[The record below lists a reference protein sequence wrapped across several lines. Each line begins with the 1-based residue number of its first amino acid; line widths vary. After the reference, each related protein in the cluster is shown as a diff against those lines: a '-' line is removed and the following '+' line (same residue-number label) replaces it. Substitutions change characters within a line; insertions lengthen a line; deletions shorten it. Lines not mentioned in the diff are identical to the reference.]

1 MLKTWSNNVI
11 LKCWAKQIT
20 TTTTD
25 VIADQNQT
33 YIEWWM
39 SPWMS
44 SIQSYIYNIQQQLYL
59 LWNLWRG
66 VRNMVYKPYTIFQTL
81 WMHEWDWVIKTL
93 WDSKDHGLD
102 NSLSWKIQKK
112 ASTFWWKKF
121 PLFVLIQTL
130 FVLKNWPDF
139 QVSLKTT
146 FLLTNVKKYLSWY
159 GLWLSA
165 PIHIKRCRTKW
176 IYFLL

>member
-112 ASTFWWKKF
+112 SLNFLVEKVSIICADPNIICAEELTWF
-121 PLFVLIQTL
+121 PSVAKNYIFVDQ
-130 FVLKNWPDF
+130 
-139 QVSLKTT
+139 
-146 FLLTNVKKYLSWY
+146 
-159 GLWLSA
+159 
-165 PIHIKRCRTKW
+165 C
-176 IYFLL
+176 